1 MKSSRHHIEIPSTVS
16 QEVLTL
22 LGNVEKKLE
31 EGEGDKDK
39 QTKISEALEA
49 VNKMKS
55 IAPLIPDLVSERL
68 K

>member
-1 MKSSRHHIEIPSTVS
+1 MSSRHHIEIPSTVS
-16 QEVLTL
+16 QEVLAL

-31 EGEGDKDK
+31 EGEGDRDK

-49 VNKMKS
+49 VNKMKY
-55 IAPLIPDLVSERL
+55 IAPLIPDLVSGGL